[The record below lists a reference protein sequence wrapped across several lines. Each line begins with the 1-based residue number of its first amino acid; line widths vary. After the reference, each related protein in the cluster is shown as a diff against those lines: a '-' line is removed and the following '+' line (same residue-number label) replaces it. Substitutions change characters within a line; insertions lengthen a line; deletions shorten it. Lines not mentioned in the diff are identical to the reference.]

1 MIGLQCIL
9 LLICSH
15 IIFSFYNCWHAVIS
29 DAIRCCIESRF
40 KSPIYQILVLVY
52 SCIQIYFA
60 QIFFSRFWNFWHLWN
75 TDGGHPPCFYQAEVE
90 STTLR
95 RVSRKVA
102 WREILNFKWSLPLA
116 FFSVKTRNF
125 EIDKKRFKGNL
136 FENKN
141 LPWIRI
147 LYLGLNPVVWGR
159 MVRFCKTDNSS
170 TTDIRWWHRDQTTFT
185 PL

>member
-60 QIFFSRFWNFWHLWN
+60 QIFFFSILKLLTSMKHRRR
-75 TDGGHPPCFYQAEVE
+75 TSAMFYQAEVE